1 MMSFLN
7 LFRKKRADS
16 DKSWRVGGI
25 EDFVTLIRVYYQAQ
39 IAQQLG
45 ISNLAALPDLR
56 IFKQT
61 LHVQTVNNRLGL
73 GERNKCRQM
82 LTSIYGVKDEFF
94 PEIDNSIKKNCR
106 NMQQMQQYLYSFQGF
121 TQELMM
127 VVGTLM
133 KWKFRVPSFMKKAL
147 RAFTEKTIHDVLTKN
162 DFKDAATQQS
172 AFRIRQQQ
180 KQLGYSEEWMSEY
193 VYHVISLAKKE
204 PKADEKA
211 EQLTRKNKK

>member
-1 MMSFLN
+1 MSFLN
-7 LFRKKRADS
+7 LFKRKNAQT

-73 GERNKCRQM
+73 GERNKCKQM
-82 LTSIYGVKDEFF
+82 LIGIYGMKEDFF

-127 VVGTLM
+127 LVGNLM
-133 KWKFRVPSFMKKAL
+133 KWKFRVPSFMRKAL
-147 RAFTEKTIHDVLTKN
+147 RTFTQSTIHDILTKES
-162 DFKDAATQQS
+162 FKDAGTQKS
-172 AFRIRQQQ
+172 ALLVRQYQR
-180 KQLGYSEEWMSEY
+180 QLGYSEDWMTEY
-193 VYHVISLAKKE
+193 VFHIITLAKKE

-211 EQLTRKNKK
+211 EQLAKKMKK

>member
-1 MMSFLN
+1 MSIFN
-7 LFRKKRADS
+7 IFRKKKS
-16 DKSWRVGGI
+16 DAEKSWRVGGM

-82 LTSIYGVKDEFF
+82 LTSIYGVKDFFF

-106 NMQQMQQYLYSFQGF
+106 NVQQMQQYLYSFQGF

-127 VVGTLM
+127 LVGTLM
-133 KWKFRVPSFMKKAL
+133 KWKFRVPSFMRSAL
-147 RAFTEKTIHDVLTKN
+147 HTFTEKTIHDILTKES
-162 DFKDAATQQS
+162 FKDGGTQKS
-172 AFRIRQQQ
+172 ALLVRQYQRT
-180 KQLGYSEEWMSEY
+180 LGYSEDWMTEY
-193 VYHVISLAKKE
+193 VFHIITLAKKE

-211 EQLTRKNKK
+211 AELAKNAKK